1 MAATYALQVNVAE
14 AKRQFSDLLGRVA
27 YRGETVV
34 ITRRGK
40 PMAKLVPPAFQEDAR
55 HLGNVKGWLD
65 EDDPYFTTLDEI
77 VAARSRHVPRVLRSR
92 RRRRRGPTGQ

>member
-1 MAATYALQVNVAE
+1 MVTTHALQINVAE

-40 PMAKLVPPAFQEDAR
+40 PMAKLVPPAFQEDAG

-65 EDDPYFTTLDEI
+65 EDDPYFTALDEI
-77 VAARSRHVPRVLRSR
+77 VAARARHLPRVLAR
-92 RRRRRGPTGQ
+92 RRRREPTRQ